1 MTKEDRLNKATIRT
15 KSALHHI
22 RVLAADDNLKYKKVI
37 HHLKCALRV
46 LNKLNETNEESI
58 LDSCATAGDVGG
70 SECVAV
76 QP

>member
-46 LNKLNETNEESI
+46 LNKLNETNE
-58 LDSCATAGDVGG
+58 
-70 SECVAV
+70 
-76 QP
+76 